1 MNNRKEK
8 VWECMSPQNR
18 DVFGEFQSQKLAEDT
33 IDGAVAA
40 RLLQYKEVLEEAKAE
55 YERKQKEYNEA
66 KASLEKMAKEMK
78 EMKDITINL
87 EV

>member
-1 MNNRKEK
+1 MNRKDT
-8 VWECMSPQNR
+8 VWACMSPQNR
-18 DVFGEFQSQKLAEDT
+18 DVFGEFQSQKLTEDT

-40 RLLQYKEVLEEAKAE
+40 RLLQYKAVLEEAKAE
-55 YERKQKEYNEA
+55 YEKKERQYNEA